1 MMAKTSWPPSGI
13 MGVWEKSPEANAVT
27 RRLLDVMSDGPVR
40 QRAVGKWQPCCVV
53 VARTRQAVGPQLQA
67 LCDGFF
73 AVADMLDDAAVTAF
87 WGLTAAELRQ
97 SVCVG
102 GGEKEYP
109 KAPPDG
115 GRKGW
120 FNTVVPP

>member
-1 MMAKTSWPPSGI
+1 M
-13 MGVWEKSPEANAVT
+13 
-27 RRLLDVMSDGPVR
+27 
-40 QRAVGKWQPCCVV
+40 
-53 VARTRQAVGPQLQA
+53 GPQLQA

-73 AVADMLDDAAVTAF
+73 AVADMLDDASVTEF

-97 SVCVG
+97 AVCG
-102 GGEKEYP
+102 GGDEEYP
-109 KAPPDG
+109 KAPPAG